1 MAVPPRKLTECARAR
16 PALQESGHPTQEV
29 PVPIEFASSSRST
42 LGIEWELALVD
53 PESKELIGAAPA
65 ILEQLDSDRSA
76 YPQITE
82 ELLTNTIEIVSA
94 VHPTVDGAVADLS
107 EMLSDVRSVALE
119 HNALVMSAG
128 SHPFSRWDEQHVT
141 QKERYTDF
149 MQQMRWWGNQLL
161 IWGVHVHVGVEHRD
175 KALALMNGVLNFYPH
190 LQALSASSPYYCGVD
205 TGYASN
211 RAMLFQQA
219 STAGLPPSISR
230 WAEYERYVDDV
241 TKTGIVA
248 EPSELRWDV
257 RPSPRWGTLEVRI
270 CDAPA
275 TVAEVGAVTA
285 LTQCIVE
292 YLSTRLDDGDPM
304 PELQPWFVRENKWR
318 SARYGLECDVI
329 VARDGTERP
338 LLQEVQDLIDR
349 LEPVAERLGCAA
361 ELRSVDD
368 ILAVGPS
375 YQRQLAVDAHTD
387 GDLQAVVDSLV
398 TDLELGT
405 LGA

>member
-1 MAVPPRKLTECARAR
+1 M
-16 PALQESGHPTQEV
+16 
-29 PVPIEFASSSRST
+29 PIEFASSARST

-53 PESKELIGAAPA
+53 PESKELTPAAPA
-65 ILEQLDSDRSA
+65 ILAQLESDSSA
-76 YPQITE
+76 YPQATE
-82 ELLTNTIEIVSA
+82 ELLTNTVEIVSGA
-94 VHPTVDGAVADLS
+94 RARVDEAVADLS
-107 EMLSDVRSVALE
+107 GMLRDVRSIALE
-119 HNALVMSAG
+119 HNALIMSAG
-128 SHPFSRWDEQHVT
+128 SHPFSRWEDQEVT
-141 QKERYTDF
+141 QKERYTSF
-149 MQQMRWWGNQLL
+149 MEQMRWWGGQLL

-175 KALALMNGVLNFYPH
+175 KALALMNGMLNFYPH
-190 LQALSASSPYYCGVD
+190 LQAISASSPYYCGVD

-219 STAGLPPSISR
+219 STAGLPPTIHE
-230 WAEYERYVDDV
+230 WAEYERYVGDV
-241 TKTGIVA
+241 VKTSIVV

-275 TVAEVGAVTA
+275 TVAEVGAVAA

-292 YLSTRLDDGDPM
+292 DLSTRLDAGEPI

-318 SARYGLECDVI
+318 SARYGLECDAI
-329 VARDGTERP
+329 VSPDGTERP
-338 LLQEVQDLIDR
+338 LLEEMQRLIDR
-349 LEPVAERLGCAA
+349 LEPVAERLGCVA

-368 ILAVGPS
+368 IVAVGPS

>member
-1 MAVPPRKLTECARAR
+1 M
-16 PALQESGHPTQEV
+16 
-29 PVPIEFASSSRST
+29 PIEFASSNRST

-53 PESKELIGAAPA
+53 PDSRELTGAAPA
-65 ILEQLDSDRSA
+65 ILHQLDTDRST

-82 ELLTNTIEIVSA
+82 ELLTNTVEIVSGA
-94 VHPTVDGAVADLS
+94 HPRVDEAVADLTA
-107 EMLSDVRSVALE
+107 MLRDVRSVALE
-119 HNALVMSAG
+119 NGALVMSAG
-128 SHPFSRWDEQHVT
+128 SHPFSRWDDQEIT
-141 QKERYTDF
+141 PKERYTNF
-149 MQQMRWWGNQLL
+149 MEEMRWWGRQLL

-175 KALALMNGVLNFYPH
+175 KALALMNGVLSFYPH
-190 LQALSASSPYYCGVD
+190 LQALSASSPYYYGVD

-219 STAGLPPSISR
+219 STAGLPPSIHQ
-230 WAEYERYVDDV
+230 WEEYERYVDDV
-241 TKTGIVA
+241 VRTNIVA

-257 RPSPRWGTLEVRI
+257 RPSPKWGTLEVRI

-275 TVAEVGAVTA
+275 TVAEVGAITA

-292 YLSTRLDDGDPM
+292 DLSTRLDDRNPM
-304 PELQPWFVRENKWR
+304 PDLQPWFVRENKWR

-329 VARDGTERP
+329 VSPDGTERP
-338 LLQEVQDLIDR
+338 LLTEVESLIDR
-349 LEPVAERLGCAA
+349 LEPIAERLGCVA
-361 ELRSVDD
+361 ELRSIDD
-368 ILAVGPS
+368 IVAVGPS

>member
-1 MAVPPRKLTECARAR
+1 M
-16 PALQESGHPTQEV
+16 
-29 PVPIEFASSSRST
+29 PIEFASSARST

-53 PESKELIGAAPA
+53 PESKELTPAAPA
-65 ILEQLDSDRSA
+65 ILAQLDDDHST

-82 ELLTNTIEIVSA
+82 ELLTNTVEIVSGA
-94 VHPTVDGAVADLS
+94 HASVAEAVADLS
-107 EMLSDVRSVALE
+107 GMLREVRSVALE
-119 HNALVMSAG
+119 HNALIMSAG
-128 SHPFSRWDEQHVT
+128 SHPFSRWDDQQVT
-141 QKERYTDF
+141 QKERYTNF
-149 MQQMRWWGNQLL
+149 MEEMRWWGGQLL

-175 KALALMNGVLNFYPH
+175 KALALMNGVLNFFPH

-219 STAGLPPSISR
+219 STAGLPPSIHK
-230 WAEYERYVDDV
+230 WDDYERYVDDV
-241 TKTGIVA
+241 VKTSIVA
-248 EPSELRWDV
+248 ESSELRWDV

-275 TVAEVGAVTA
+275 TVAEVGAVAA

-292 YLSTRLDDGDPM
+292 DLSTRLDDGNPM
-304 PELQPWFVRENKWR
+304 PDLQPWFVSENKWR
-318 SARYGLECDVI
+318 SARFGLECDAI
-329 VARDGTERP
+329 IAPDGVERP
-338 LLQEVQDLIDR
+338 LLEEVQKLIDR

-368 ILAVGPS
+368 ILTVGPS

-387 GDLQAVVDSLV
+387 GDLAAVVDSLV

>member
-1 MAVPPRKLTECARAR
+1 M
-16 PALQESGHPTQEV
+16 
-29 PVPIEFASSSRST
+29 PIEFASSARST

-53 PESKELIGAAPA
+53 PESRELTPAAPA
-65 ILEQLDSDRSA
+65 ILEQLNDDHST

-82 ELLTNTIEIVSA
+82 ELLTNTVEIVSGA
-94 VHPTVDGAVADLS
+94 HSRVDEAVADLS
-107 EMLSDVRSVALE
+107 GMLRDVRSVALE
-119 HNALVMSAG
+119 HNALIMSAG
-128 SHPFSRWDEQHVT
+128 SHPFSRWDEQQVT
-141 QKERYTDF
+141 QKERYTNF
-149 MQQMRWWGNQLL
+149 MEEMRWWGGQLL

-175 KALALMNGVLNFYPH
+175 KALALMNGMLNFFPH

-219 STAGLPPSISR
+219 STAGLPPSIHE
-230 WAEYERYVDDV
+230 WDEYERYVDDV
-241 TKTGIVA
+241 VKTDIVF
-248 EPSELRWDV
+248 ESSELRWDV
-257 RPSPRWGTLEVRI
+257 RPSPKWGTLEVRI

-275 TVAEVGAVTA
+275 TVAEVGAVAA

-292 YLSTRLDDGDPM
+292 DLSTRLDDGAPM

-318 SARYGLECDVI
+318 SARYGLECDAI
-329 VARDGTERP
+329 VSPDGTERP
-338 LLQEVQDLIDR
+338 LLDEVQQLIDR
-349 LEPVAERLGCAA
+349 LEPVAERLGCLA

-368 ILAVGPS
+368 ILTVGPS

-387 GDLQAVVDSLV
+387 GDLAAVVDSLV

>member
-1 MAVPPRKLTECARAR
+1 M
-16 PALQESGHPTQEV
+16 
-29 PVPIEFASSSRST
+29 PIEFASSARST

-53 PESKELIGAAPA
+53 PESKELTPAAPA
-65 ILEQLDSDRSA
+65 ILAQLDSDHSR
-76 YPQITE
+76 YPQVTE
-82 ELLTNTIEIVSA
+82 ELLTNTVEMVSGA
-94 VHPTVDGAVADLS
+94 HSRVDEAVADLS
-107 EMLSDVRSVALE
+107 GMLRDVRSVALE

-128 SHPFSRWDEQHVT
+128 SHPFSRWEDQEVT
-141 QKERYTDF
+141 QKERYRSF
-149 MQQMRWWGNQLL
+149 MEEMRWWGGQLL
-161 IWGVHVHVGVEHRD
+161 IWGVHVHVGVERRD

-190 LQALSASSPYYCGVD
+190 LQAISASSPYYCGVD

-219 STAGLPPSISR
+219 STAGLPPSIHE
-230 WAEYERYVDDV
+230 WEEYERYIDDV
-241 TKTGIVA
+241 VKTSIVA
-248 EPSELRWDV
+248 ESSELRWDV

-275 TVAEVGAVTA
+275 TVAEVGAVAA

-292 YLSTRLDDGDPM
+292 DLSTRLDDGDPI
-304 PELQPWFVRENKWR
+304 PELQPWFVHENKWR
-318 SARYGLECDVI
+318 SARYGLECDAI
-329 VARDGTERP
+329 VSPDGTERP
-338 LLQEVQDLIDR
+338 LLEEVQKLIDR
-349 LEPVAERLGCAA
+349 LEPVAERLGCVA

-368 ILAVGPS
+368 IVAVGPS

-387 GDLQAVVDSLV
+387 GDLAAVVDSLV

>member
-1 MAVPPRKLTECARAR
+1 VT
-16 PALQESGHPTQEV
+16 
-29 PVPIEFASSSRST
+29 IEFANSARST
-42 LGIEWELALVD
+42 LGIEWELACVD
-53 PESKELIGAAPA
+53 PESRELTPAAPA
-65 ILEQLDSDRSA
+65 ILERLGDHGPS

-82 ELLTNTIEIVSA
+82 ELLTNTVEIVSGAHPRVDEA
-94 VHPTVDGAVADLS
+94 VGDLS
-107 EMLSDVRSVALE
+107 DMLRRVRTTAEDVGARIL
-119 HNALVMSAG
+119 SAG
-128 SHPFSRWDEQHVT
+128 SHPFSRWDDQEVT
-141 QKERYTDF
+141 QKERYTNF
-149 MQQMRWWGNQLL
+149 MEEMRWWGGQLL
-161 IWGVHVHVGVEHRD
+161 IWGVHVHVGVERRD
-175 KALALMNGVLNFYPH
+175 KALALMNGVLGFYPH
-190 LQALSASSPYYCGVD
+190 LQAISASSPYYCGVD

-219 STAGLPPSISR
+219 STAGLPPTIHE
-230 WAEYERYVDDV
+230 WAEYESYVDDV
-241 TKTGIVA
+241 LKTSIVS
-248 EPSELRWDV
+248 ESSELRWDV

-275 TVAEVGAVTA
+275 TVAEVGAVAA

-292 YLSTRLDDGDPM
+292 DLSTRLDDGDPI

-318 SARYGLECDVI
+318 SARYGLECDAI
-329 VARDGTERP
+329 VSPDGTERP
-338 LLQEVQDLIDR
+338 LLEEVQRLIDR
-349 LEPVAERLGCAA
+349 LEPVAERLGCVA

-387 GDLQAVVDSLV
+387 GDLSAVVDSLV

>member
-1 MAVPPRKLTECARAR
+1 M
-16 PALQESGHPTQEV
+16 
-29 PVPIEFASSSRST
+29 PIEFASSARST

-53 PESKELIGAAPA
+53 PETKELTGAAPL
-65 ILEQLDSDRSA
+65 ILERLAGDPSV

-82 ELLTNTIEIVSA
+82 ELLTNTVEIVSGAHPRVDEA
-94 VHPTVDGAVADLS
+94 VGDLGD
-107 EMLSDVRSVALE
+107 MLRRVRGVALE
-119 HNALVMSAG
+119 EGALVMSAG
-128 SHPFSRWDEQHVT
+128 SHPFSRWDDQTVT
-141 QKERYTDF
+141 PKERYTSF
-149 MQQMRWWGNQLL
+149 MQEMRWWGGQLL

-190 LQALSASSPYYCGVD
+190 LQAISASSPYYCGVD

-219 STAGLPPSISR
+219 STAGLPPSIHQ
-230 WAEYERYVDDV
+230 WQEYESYLDDV
-241 TKTGIVA
+241 VRTGIVS
-248 EPSELRWDV
+248 EHSELRWDV
-257 RPSPRWGTLEVRI
+257 RPSPRWGTVEVRI

-275 TVAEVGAVTA
+275 TLAEIGAVAA

-292 YLSTRLDDGDPM
+292 DLSTRLDDGNPM

-318 SARYGLECDVI
+318 SARYGLECDAI
-329 VARDGTERP
+329 VSPDGTERP
-338 LLQEVQDLIDR
+338 LLQEVADLIDR
-349 LEPVAERLGCAA
+349 LEPVADRLGCAA

-368 ILAVGPS
+368 ILSVGPS
-375 YQRQLAVDAHTD
+375 YQRQLAVDVHTD
-387 GDLQAVVDSLV
+387 GDLAAVVDSLV